1 MLFATLLHLNSYKNK
16 NKILLRR
23 KSPYLKVLLR
33 HFFFN
38 YSIMIKLITTTTE
51 VNLVIITILMFI
63 VVSITWFISALPFLI
78 PYHIL
83 LASQSKKIGYKLS
96 IEHIVIVYIF
106 VYYLT
111 GVLSFTGIPSIMDIV
126 HNSFGIITPKGLDF
140 PPNKINLIPFLW
152 ITEGVRPYLENIILF
167 IPLGFML
174 PCIWK
179 KYEVLWKTALSG
191 ITFSLLIELSQLFNR
206 RITDID
212 DLLMNTLGALIGW
225 VIFRLLKKHLAK
237 LQEKVSVQSANIE
250 KIPLLLREEVCFY
263 MAGAFAGM
271 FFVFYPFLRSL
282 FIPLLRSLF
291 GYVII

>member
-1 MLFATLLHLNSYKNK
+1 
-16 NKILLRR
+16 
-23 KSPYLKVLLR
+23 V
-33 HFFFN
+33 FF
-38 YSIMIKLITTTTE
+38 
-51 VNLVIITILMFI
+51 TILMFI
-63 VVSITWFISALPFLI
+63 IMSIIWFISTLPFLI
-78 PYHIL
+78 PYHL
-83 LASQSKKIGYKLS
+83 LLTSQSKKIGYKLS
-96 IEHIVIVYIF
+96 IGHIVVVCIF

-111 GVLSFTGIPSIMDIV
+111 GVLSFTGIPSIIDIV
-126 HNSFGIITPKGLDF
+126 QNSFGIVTPKGLNF
-140 PPNKINLIPFLW
+140 PPDEINLIPFRWLA
-152 ITEGVRPYLENIILF
+152 EGLRLYIENILLF

-174 PCIWK
+174 PFIWK
-179 KYEVLWKTALSG
+179 KYEVLWQTALSG
-191 ITFSLLIELSQLFNR
+191 ITFSLIIELSQLFNG